1 MINLRKIPAVDEI
14 LVQTEVKDYIKKYR
28 REFILDL
35 IREATGELRRD
46 LLTVEE
52 ELDSQELLQRTLRKL
67 QTKVSQ
73 AGRGTLQKVIN
84 GTGVVLHTNMG
95 RAPLGKPAVDYMA
108 EMAQNY
114 NNLEL
119 NLDEGKRGSRYWHVE
134 EILSRLTGAEAAL
147 VVNNNAA
154 AVMLGLNSM
163 AEGREVIVSRG
174 QLVEI
179 GGAFRIPE
187 VMKLSGARLV
197 EVGTTN
203 KTYISDY
210 SDAINEET
218 ALLFAAHTS
227 NYKIIGFSEE
237 VELDKLAKLGKE
249 RQIPVMQDLGS
260 GVLMDMT
267 AWGLKDEPMVQECVA
282 SGVDIIS
289 FSGDKLL
296 GGPQAGI
303 IVGKKK
309 YIEAMKKNQLLRA
322 LRVDKLT
329 IAALEGTL
337 VEYLMG
343 NPEDSIPVIHMLKM
357 GREELYRK
365 ARVLCDKL
373 QERIGSLERVED
385 ISLLE
390 LEDMVGG
397 GAYPT
402 YKLPGFGVKI
412 GFSELHLD
420 NLSRK
425 LRLQNPA
432 LLSRRQ
438 DGKMLISVRTILDGD
453 EDLLINMLAEVLQ
466 KENKRG

>member
-1 MINLRKIPAVDEI
+1 
-14 LVQTEVKDYIKKYR
+14 
-28 REFILDL
+28 
-35 IREATGELRRD
+35 
-46 LLTVEE
+46 
-52 ELDSQELLQRTLRKL
+52 
-67 QTKVSQ
+67 
-73 AGRGTLQKVIN
+73 
-84 GTGVVLHTNMG
+84 
-95 RAPLGKPAVDYMA
+95 
-108 EMAQNY
+108 
-114 NNLEL
+114 
-119 NLDEGKRGSRYWHVE
+119 
-134 EILSRLTGAEAAL
+134 
-147 VVNNNAA
+147 
-154 AVMLGLNSM
+154 
-163 AEGREVIVSRG
+163 
-174 QLVEI
+174 
-179 GGAFRIPE
+179 
-187 VMKLSGARLV
+187 
-197 EVGTTN
+197 
-203 KTYISDY
+203 
-210 SDAINEET
+210 
-218 ALLFAAHTS
+218 
-227 NYKIIGFSEE
+227 
-237 VELDKLAKLGKE
+237 
-249 RQIPVMQDLGS
+249 
-260 GVLMDMT
+260 
-267 AWGLKDEPMVQECVA
+267 VA